1 MTNEEDKRKLDV
13 ILKQLVDAFPDCH
26 SIVVTAQPQ
35 ENARGRGLNLRMGV
49 HTSAPLIVMALALVR
64 MIELTP
70 PDQRVAF
77 RGQLLDALD
86 YAVAVI
92 DGHADPG
99 GTPGALI

>member
-1 MTNEEDKRKLDV
+1 MTSEEDKRKIDA
-13 ILKQLVDAFPDCH
+13 ILQQLIDAFPDSH
-26 SIVVTAQPQ
+26 SIVVTAHPQ

-49 HTSAPLIVMALALVR
+49 HTPAPLIVMTMALVR

-70 PDQRVAF
+70 SDQRVAF
-77 RGQLLDALD
+77 RGQLMDALD

-99 GTPGALI
+99 GKPGALI